1 MLGKRGG
8 LMSEDI
14 YLGGKAFY
22 DKWFQPTPL
31 PPGKRQQIEQQAR
44 SKKARELLERY
55 DDVQEFID
63 DLASTGIAQGFI
75 SRLQRAFQKLAKYK
89 IAVELGVDAGE
100 AAEEVSALLMEWY
113 NEAYRGCKKDSE
125 ATGKDYF
132 TCIATIDR
140 QWQATAVKATLDLK
154 SSDSVVR
161 KVFEKWEYRLLAL
174 IPSGY

>member
-1 MLGKRGG
+1 M
-8 LMSEDI
+8 
-14 YLGGKAFY
+14 
-22 DKWFQPTPL
+22 
-31 PPGKRQQIEQQAR
+31 
-44 SKKARELLERY
+44 
-55 DDVQEFID
+55 
-63 DLASTGIAQGFI
+63 
-75 SRLQRAFQKLAKYK
+75 
-89 IAVELGVDAGE
+89 
-100 AAEEVSALLMEWY
+100 SALP
-113 NEAYRGCKKDSE
+113 NSYRGCKKDSE